1 MDGISS
7 GVLGYAGPSELGFDA
22 HVLYQVIEAY
32 TRVHRPERL
41 WEIRPLRPLAGLGT
55 VSDVMAVLYENR
67 RLVADAIVL
76 KTFAQVGKIR
86 DVDDRDEG
94 SFGFYVAPAM
104 NSPRRTG
111 SALEPCFGVFT
122 AGLPANRMVGI
133 NDHPVVV
140 ANRPTG
146 PPAHRPTG
154 PPAHRPAGP
163 PAPTISTVVPA
174 GCRGGSTSPPAW
186 SSTTVSAPS
195 DTGKPASFASQ
206 LGTLRFTATLQP
218 NTFRGDTRV
227 HAVIN
232 EQITTGA

>member
-94 SFGFYVAPAM
+94 FFGFYVAPAM

-140 ANRPTG
+140 ANRPT
-146 PPAHRPTG
+146 
-154 PPAHRPAGP
+154 GP

>member
-146 PPAHRPTG
+146 PPA
-154 PPAHRPAGP
+154 
-163 PAPTISTVVPA
+163 PTISTVVPA